1 MTYHRPD
8 KSVKGYYYNLDISP
22 HVWKS
27 PCGDSYKLPSAK
39 RVELMEK
46 RVQESLKRL
55 DKLLQTHNL
64 ADVLPPE
71 MVTMLKRYIIQGVYE
86 GIIGR

>member
-8 KSVKGYYYNLDISP
+8 KSVKGYYYNLDVSP

-46 RVQESLKRL
+46 RVRESLIRL
-55 DKLLQTHNL
+55 DKLLAKHNL
-64 ADVLPPE
+64 ADAIPAE
-71 MVTMLKRYIIQGVYE
+71 MITLLKKHIIKAVYE